1 MGSFPPQRQCVFVTG
16 AHLGR
21 DAALLAAARVHV
33 KPAALLGP
41 LPVLAFQSSEP
52 RDVQAVLADARS
64 VDVDGWAI
72 SGAEVGALPQ
82 VRRVELQAS
91 AAEVQTS
98 SGPQRIEFLRLAA
111 FVDLRWKAAVERR
124 VQVLVPQGGR
134 PLVLVPSAL
143 EVTGASRQAAEL
155 KVLVEL
161 HQRALAAVKGRV
173 FAQALLPAQV
183 GAPGDVPAEVVAVA
197 LAEFLQRRADRLSR

>member
-1 MGSFPPQRQCVFVTG
+1 MGSFPPNRQCVFVTG

-52 RDVQAVLADARS
+52 REVQAVLADARS
-64 VDVDGWAI
+64 VDVDAWAL
-72 SGAEVGALPQ
+72 SLDEVTALPR
-82 VRRVELQAS
+82 VRRVEVQG
-91 AAEVQTS
+91 AEAVLHTAL
-98 SGPQRIEFLRLAA
+98 GPQRVEFARLAA
-111 FVDLRWKAAVERR
+111 FVDVRWKAAVERR

-134 PLVLVPSAL
+134 ALVLVPSAL
-143 EVTGASRQAAEL
+143 EVSGPSRQAAEL
-155 KVLVEL
+155 KVLVDL
-161 HQRALAAVKGRV
+161 HQRALAAVKDRV

-183 GAPGDVPAEVVAVA
+183 GAPVDLPAEVVAVA
-197 LAEFLQRRADRLSR
+197 VAEFLQRRADRASR